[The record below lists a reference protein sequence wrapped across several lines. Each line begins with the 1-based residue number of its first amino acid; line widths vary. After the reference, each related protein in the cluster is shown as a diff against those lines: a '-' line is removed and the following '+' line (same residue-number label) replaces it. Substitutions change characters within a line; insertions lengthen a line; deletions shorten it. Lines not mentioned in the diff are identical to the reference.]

1 MRCLGRVP
9 SADGER
15 DTYLTTCD
23 AIFYRQRNAIARALR
38 LCDAGNGDASAMA
51 GAIRASEGRA
61 NTMANSMKTA
71 IFESARHMAVEEAP
85 MPTIEQP
92 DDAIIR
98 VVRAC
103 VCGSDLWPF
112 RGINQTEDHSANSGH
127 EAIGIVEQVGDAITS
142 VKPGDFVIAPFTHG
156 CGQCRACRAGFD
168 GSCMAHADNFS
179 MGAQGQYIR
188 FQHAQWALVKIPGQ
202 PEDYSE
208 GMLKSLLTLS
218 DVMATGYHAARTA
231 QVKPGDTVI
240 VLGDGAVGL
249 CAIIAA
255 KMMGAK
261 RIISTSRH
269 DDRRAL
275 AQEFGA
281 TDNVAERGDE
291 GVAKLLEISDGGA
304 DAVLECVGT
313 DASFQEAVSV
323 ARPGA
328 LIGRVGLPHDQQI
341 SGEGTFYQNVGVY
354 GGPASVTTYDKSV
367 LLDAVLNADI
377 NPGRVFTSEFHL
389 DDIQAAYEAMDQR
402 KTIKS
407 YLIID

>member
-1 MRCLGRVP
+1 
-9 SADGER
+9 
-15 DTYLTTCD
+15 
-23 AIFYRQRNAIARALR
+23 
-38 LCDAGNGDASAMA
+38 MA
-51 GAIRASEGRA
+51 E
-61 NTMANSMKTA
+61 TMKSA
-71 IFESARHMAVEEAP
+71 IFESAGHMAIEDVP
-85 MPTIEQP
+85 MPRIEKS

-98 VVRAC
+98 IVRTC

-112 RGINQTEDHSANSGH
+112 RGINQSAEHSQNSGH
-127 EAIGIVEQVGDAITS
+127 EAIGIVEQVGDDITS

-156 CGQCRACRAGFD
+156 CGRCRACRAGFD
-168 GSCMAHADNFS
+168 GSCMAHDDNFS

-188 FQHAQWALVKIPGQ
+188 FQHAQWALVKIPGR

-240 VLGDGAVGL
+240 VLGDGAVGQ

-275 AQEFGA
+275 AAEFGA

-291 GVAKLLEISDGGA
+291 GVAKLLEISAGGA

-313 DASFQEAVSV
+313 DASFQEAVAV

-328 LIGRVGLPHDQQI
+328 LIGRVGLPHAQQI
-341 SGEGTFYQNVGVY
+341 SGEGTFYRNIGVY
-354 GGPASVTTYDKSV
+354 GGPASVTTYDKDV
-367 LLDAVLNADI
+367 LLDAVLDAQI
-377 NPGRVFTSEFHL
+377 NPGKVFTNTFEL
-389 DDIQAAYEAMDQR
+389 DEIQPAYEAMDER

-407 YLIID
+407 YVIVEH